1 MSYTSA
7 IVLLW
12 SLYLIA
18 LSIMIIWQKR
28 APIATLSWIL
38 SLAALPYIGL
48 IIYYVFGPQKI
59 KRRRMRR
66 VASKLRLTGGL
77 AAAAANDITPPV
89 TAVQM
94 AKLGTATSY
103 LPPAS
108 CSRLEILVDGGA
120 AFSAI
125 FTAIEQ
131 AEHSV
136 HLEYYIYEPDH
147 IGLALARLLARKAQ
161 EGVKVRLLIDALGSK
176 RLGKKFLGPMLN
188 AGVVIAFF
196 HHTTF
201 RKFRP
206 VINMRTHRKIV
217 VCDDRIGF
225 TGGINITDEED
236 ERINPHA
243 YHDLHLLLEGQAV
256 ERLQQVFWE
265 DWFYTTGEQ
274 RQAAQTLTATPGD
287 QIVQV
292 LQSGPDNELAPIYRT
307 YLATINAAQE
317 RVWLTT
323 PYFVPDEAAMT
334 ALTSAALRGVD
345 VRVMVPR
352 KSDSR
357 LVTLAARSY
366 FEELTQAGVQVW
378 EYTTRMLH
386 SKTLVVDRSYAMIG
400 TANFDNRSFRLNF
413 EVSVLGYGEYL
424 ADRLAIE
431 FEKDLEH
438 CVRVGRPRKIS
449 KLEAFGEACARLCSP
464 LL

>member
-1 MSYTSA
+1 
-7 IVLLW
+7 
-12 SLYLIA
+12 
-18 LSIMIIWQKR
+18 MIIWQKR

-38 SLAALPYIGL
+38 SLAALPYVGL
-48 IIYYVFGPQKI
+48 IIYYIFGPQKI

-66 VASKLRLTGGL
+66 VASKLRLAGSL
-77 AAAAANDITPPV
+77 ADSSGEQLPPLA
-89 TAVQM
+89 AVQM
-94 AKLGTATSY
+94 ARLGTATSF

-120 AFSAI
+120 TFSAI
-125 FTAIEQ
+125 FAAIED
-131 AEHSV
+131 AKYTI
-136 HLEYYIYEPDH
+136 HLEYYIYEPDQ
-147 IGLALARLLARKAQ
+147 IGQALAALLARKAAQ
-161 EGVKVRLLIDALGSK
+161 GIKVRLLIDALGSK
-176 RLGKKFLGPMLN
+176 RLGKKFLAPMVA
-188 AGVVIAFF
+188 AGVTVAFF

-201 RKFRP
+201 RKLRP

-217 VCDDRIGF
+217 VCDDHIGF

-236 ERINPHA
+236 ERNNPDA
-243 YHDLHLLLEGQAV
+243 YHDLHLRLEGQAV

-274 RQAAQTLTATPGD
+274 RQQAEPVHPEQGIH
-287 QIVQV
+287 IVQV

-307 YLATINAAQE
+307 YLATINAATE

-345 VRVMVPR
+345 VRIMVPQ

-357 LVTLAARSY
+357 VVTLAARSY

-378 EYTTRMLH
+378 EYTARMLH

-413 EVSVLGYGEYL
+413 EVSVLAYGEYL
-424 ADRLAIE
+424 ADALAHE
-431 FEKDLEH
+431 FETDLKR
-438 CVRVGRPRKIS
+438 CTRVPRPRKIGRM
-449 KLEAFGEACARLCSP
+449 EAFGEACARLCSP